1 MERQAAEELRLAGA
15 RPRRYELT
23 GVGALTPAELRVAS
37 MAAAG
42 QSNRDVA
49 QALFVTTKAVE
60 YHLANAYR

>member
-1 MERQAAEELRLAGA
+1 
-15 RPRRYELT
+15 
-23 GVGALTPAELRVAS
+23 

-60 YHLANAYR
+60 YHLGNAYRKLGIGSRSELPSALGTT